1 MLSWFKKKI
10 SKNKTG
16 ASTLHKLTDKIKNI
30 CISKSIDRNIC
41 SLKSFLNNSP
51 DIIDRKINYFGSKLD
66 AGIVFIDSLVDGNMV
81 EEYIIKPLIAAD
93 PVKGLSVSELSIE
106 AIKSSILYGCSIEEM
121 NAIYEISLEIL
132 SGKTFLCIEGFDMGL
147 LIDTASFP
155 KRSIKEPR
163 TESTVKGPSEG
174 FVENMK
180 DNLGLIRKRLKTPN
194 LCFDLIETG
203 KTTHSNTAIL
213 YLKGRV
219 NTEILQEV
227 KKRIKS
233 VKDYDIVHIEQLAH
247 LISDRSFTIFPL
259 IHWTERP
266 DKAVSFILEGNVGIL
281 YDNSR
286 GILLA
291 PTNISTLMQSPDDY
305 YEHWLFGTVI
315 TFIRYISLIISTF
328 LPAIYIALTSFHPEM
343 LPTALVISM
352 SGARL
357 GVPLPPFFEALL
369 MVVTLEILHE
379 AGLRLPKVVGQT
391 VAIVGG
397 LVIGQAAVHAGII
410 GPFMVTIISVTAISS
425 FTIPAT
431 V

>member
-1 MLSWFKKKI
+1 M
-10 SKNKTG
+10 
-16 ASTLHKLTDKIKNI
+16 
-30 CISKSIDRNIC
+30 
-41 SLKSFLNNSP
+41 
-51 DIIDRKINYFGSKLD
+51 
-66 AGIVFIDSLVDGNMV
+66 
-81 EEYIIKPLIAAD
+81 
-93 PVKGLSVSELSIE
+93 
-106 AIKSSILYGCSIEEM
+106 
-121 NAIYEISLEIL
+121 
-132 SGKTFLCIEGFDMGL
+132 
-147 LIDTASFP
+147 
-155 KRSIKEPR
+155 
-163 TESTVKGPSEG
+163 
-174 FVENMK
+174 
-180 DNLGLIRKRLKTPN
+180 
-194 LCFDLIETG
+194 
-203 KTTHSNTAIL
+203 
-213 YLKGRV
+213 
-219 NTEILQEV
+219 
-227 KKRIKS
+227 
-233 VKDYDIVHIEQLAH
+233 
-247 LISDRSFTIFPL
+247 
-259 IHWTERP
+259 
-266 DKAVSFILEGNVGIL
+266 GIL